1 MSLTSSPQD
10 RTLTARG
17 KDRRD
22 ALMAFATT
30 QFAQNGFHPTSV
42 SEIVDGVGVG
52 KGVFYWYFASKDQLL
67 LHILRDALRDLRRNQ
82 NRAIRTADNPI
93 ERLELGIRS
102 TLTWSIE
109 HPEVIRLVMFAW
121 TEERFAQDMRR
132 GRRIVISDTA
142 KHISQAM
149 DLGLIEQGDARV
161 MATAVRGVSDE
172 LARQFAISG
181 DPLDDAVIETA
192 VRFCLRG
199 VIGGSTQTS
208 S

>member
-1 MSLTSSPQD
+1 MSVTSSPND
-10 RTLTARG
+10 RTLTTRG

-30 QFAQNGFHPTSV
+30 QFAEKGFHPTAV

-52 KGVFYWYFASKDQLL
+52 KGVFYWYFSSKDELL
-67 LHILRDALRDLRRNQ
+67 LNILRDALRDLRRNQ
-82 NRAIRTADNPI
+82 NRAIRGADDPI
-93 ERLELGIRS
+93 QCLELGIRS

-121 TEERFAQDMRR
+121 TEEQFAKDMRR

-142 KHISQAM
+142 RHISRAM
-149 DLGLIEQGDARV
+149 DAGLIEQGDARV

-181 DPLDDAVIETA
+181 DLLDDSVIETA

-199 VIGGSTQTS
+199 VVGDSTRTPT
-208 S
+208 